1 MRKSSKAVSL
11 LLSGLMATSCFS
23 MAAATVTAAEIGS
36 EETCADKTAQDLIDE
51 GHQLVFFQFPESLWG
66 PNSNVKYN
74 AKKKTCNVFCNLYAI
89 YGNKTEIK
97 TKSWEAPSTS
107 MKKDSKASDIY
118 YFDITES
125 GQGVIEE
132 GADYGILFSTKANAG
147 NPDLTQP
154 NTDGFQTSDLYFNY
168 QCIGDTYSVTTPKAT
183 RENTANSQKIT
194 FKAESSNGIGK
205 EIRKVTSLCA
215 YLDGAKEGNAP
226 DSLEM
231 ANQLKEYLPNSLN
244 NSSFV
249 WAKIEPILAQ
259 YGTTAQAVYDTYV
272 EKFKDLHDAAT
283 PYVHE
288 EGVDDLKDDGTLKD
302 IYRYSY
308 TITEEKDEATGV
320 VTEKKIKYP
329 DLDLVRER
337 LNLPNEPVVT
347 NIDAVEATISGAVE
361 AGSALPEITGGD
373 DTYSVSASW
382 APEAETAAYST
393 TYTATVTFTAAE
405 NYAFTDAT
413 TATLKDGTFENVTL
427 NEDGTLTATVSYT
440 TEDEPTTEPET
451 TTEPEPEDV
460 LIVAGSEAEI
470 FGTGWDGTNEANKMA
485 KADDGTYTKDYTV
498 SKAYSAVQL
507 KSVKN
512 GADWIGDKS
521 GANVTFDLT
530 GAGTFTVVYD
540 PVENYTY
547 VTGDIVEEI
556 TEFKYDTVY
565 AVGNGEGFWL
575 NGASWDPAYA
585 ANEMNKVADDLW
597 EIEFTDV
604 PDGFERQIKFAID
617 GAWTHNFGG
626 VFEESGVVSAA
637 AYNGDNITF
646 DTDDTCTVKAQLD
659 LREFDF
665 TTKEGAKFTV
675 TIEYAEVEEIGI
687 IGDVNGDGRV
697 TVEDATLIQRR
708 GIELEKFDE
717 TQEKLGDV
725 NRDGRISILDVTC
738 VQKYLAE
745 MTDGKGEAGNKL
757 MADGTIV
764 PANLPE

>member
-1 MRKSSKAVSL
+1 MYKKALSL
-11 LLSGLMATSCFS
+11 LLALMLIVTSFSVAMFTVAATDDDEAASVLTVNATSNLFPDETKTTKFTQGEID
-23 MAAATVTAAEIGS
+23 ANNGNITVTYWIQS
-36 EETCADKTAQDLIDE
+36 EEKLVNADWLLTYDGAVLEYDKEASESKSTVMPVVPSAVVNTNPTSVPYGIRGNCTELQPYDLCTKDGGRVALVTATFKVIGTGDTTVNLKVIDLNVTKLDE
-51 GHQLVFFQFPESLWG
+51 GQTMTDKEKETALINDGGNPAETVDFTASASVYAGLYDEGYVDPEPETTTESQPES
-66 PNSNVKYN
+66 
-74 AKKKTCNVFCNLYAI
+74 T
-89 YGNKTEIK
+89 
-97 TKSWEAPSTS
+97 
-107 MKKDSKASDIY
+107 
-118 YFDITES
+118 
-125 GQGVIEE
+125 
-132 GADYGILFSTKANAG
+132 
-147 NPDLTQP
+147 
-154 NTDGFQTSDLYFNY
+154 
-168 QCIGDTYSVTTPKAT
+168 
-183 RENTANSQKIT
+183 
-194 FKAESSNGIGK
+194 
-205 EIRKVTSLCA
+205 
-215 YLDGAKEGNAP
+215 
-226 DSLEM
+226 
-231 ANQLKEYLPNSLN
+231 
-244 NSSFV
+244 
-249 WAKIEPILAQ
+249 
-259 YGTTAQAVYDTYV
+259 
-272 EKFKDLHDAAT
+272 
-283 PYVHE
+283 
-288 EGVDDLKDDGTLKD
+288 
-302 IYRYSY
+302 
-308 TITEEKDEATGV
+308 TEE
-320 VTEKKIKYP
+320 P
-329 DLDLVRER
+329 Q
-337 LNLPNEPVVT
+337 
-347 NIDAVEATISGAVE
+347 
-361 AGSALPEITGGD
+361 PE
-373 DTYSVSASW
+373 
-382 APEAETAAYST
+382 ST
-393 TYTATVTFTAAE
+393 TE
-405 NYAFTDAT
+405 
-413 TATLKDGTFENVTL
+413 EPQP
-427 NEDGTLTATVSYT
+427 EST
-440 TEDEPTTEPET
+440 TEEPQPET
-451 TTEPEPEDV
+451 TTEPESEDV

-556 TEFKYDTVY
+556 TEFKYDRVF

-575 NGASWDPAYA
+575 NGASWDPAYS
-585 ANEMNKVADDLW
+585 ANEMTKVADDLW